1 MAAAVIV
8 GAGGG
13 GRGAFSGVAG
23 SNQTGGLG
31 SGVTVVVGMVRDM
44 SASASLRAIGSAGDD
59 MFVAAGLRAVSSA
72 GEEGQD
78 GGVPV
83 VGDGTH
89 SSS

>member
-1 MAAAVIV
+1 M
-8 GAGGG
+8 
-13 GRGAFSGVAG
+13 
-23 SNQTGGLG
+23 
-31 SGVTVVVGMVRDM
+31 TVVVGMVRDM
-44 SASASLRAIGSAGDD
+44 SASASLRAIGSAGED
-59 MFVAAGLRAVSSA
+59 MSVAAGLRSISSA